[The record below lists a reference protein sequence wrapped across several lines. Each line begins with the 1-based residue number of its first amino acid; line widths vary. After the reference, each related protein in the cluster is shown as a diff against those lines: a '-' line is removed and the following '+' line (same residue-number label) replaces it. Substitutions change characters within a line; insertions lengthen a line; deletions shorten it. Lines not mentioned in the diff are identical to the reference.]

1 VAHLQALTDVQER
14 ALGGLRENGI
24 AIVPFA
30 ELIADDG
37 LWEALKAD
45 VDAFVGDAE
54 SELEHGGGAKRKKD
68 NLIRR
73 YPRRKKLPR

>member
-1 VAHLQALTDVQER
+1 VDV
-14 ALGGLRENGI
+14 
-24 AIVPFA
+24 
-30 ELIADDG
+30 
-37 LWEALKAD
+37 
-45 VDAFVGDAE
+45 FVGDAE